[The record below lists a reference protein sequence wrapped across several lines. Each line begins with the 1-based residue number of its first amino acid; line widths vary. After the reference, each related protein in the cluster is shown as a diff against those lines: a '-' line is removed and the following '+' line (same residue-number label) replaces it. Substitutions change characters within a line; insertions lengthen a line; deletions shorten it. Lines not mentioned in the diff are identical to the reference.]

1 MKNNKTTIIIAS
13 IILIVFLL
21 LLIIVI
27 SSNSK
32 TEQIPAIVNSKNT
45 ELSIKGSKEK
55 IALSKGTKVSIIK
68 ENSDNYLIESDNKQG
83 LVEKDKIT
91 YFTFNS
97 EEKYSLVLDVSKF
110 NIENKNLKDF
120 VEFAKFIVDNKIN
133 YTYIR
138 LCRQRLGLKRK
149 YVRR

>member
-21 LLIIVI
+21 ILIIAI
-27 SSNSK
+27 TSNQKS
-32 TEQIPAIVNSKNT
+32 EQIPAIINSDNT
-45 ELSIKGSKEK
+45 EFSIKGSKDK
-55 IALSKGTKVSIIK
+55 LSLSKGSKVQIIK
-68 ENSDNYLIESDNKQG
+68 ENNDNYLIEADNKQG
-83 LVEKDKIT
+83 FVNKDKIT

-110 NIENKNLKDF
+110 NIQNKNLKDF

-149 YVRR
+149 YV